1 MKSPKLWLAVLMSLL
16 FGVAAK
22 DGCQDSTRIARSE
35 GQTVIKNAAGT
46 HNLGTA
52 QKFTFEN
59 HDYILITF
67 TGEGGGALAHS
78 ESCICRPTPKVE
90 KTK

>member
-1 MKSPKLWLAVLMSLL
+1 MNSSKLWLAVSMSIL

-22 DGCQDSTRIARSE
+22 SGCEEGRSTKTTDRTIIQNDSGVKVA
-35 GQTVIKNAAGT
+35 
-46 HNLGTA
+46 TA